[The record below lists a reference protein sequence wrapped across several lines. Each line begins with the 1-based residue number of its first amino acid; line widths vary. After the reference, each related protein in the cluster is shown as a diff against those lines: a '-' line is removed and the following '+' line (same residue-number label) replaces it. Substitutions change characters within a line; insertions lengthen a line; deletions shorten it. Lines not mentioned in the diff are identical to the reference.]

1 MTKSPRRILIVAM
14 LVIMAAGG
22 TIWLWKSYHRGKAE
36 TSLVLYGNVDIRQVQ
51 LAFNGNQRI
60 ANILV
65 NEGDRI
71 KKGQLLAT
79 LEKQRLEALVGSRK
93 AKVAAQ
99 TQVVDRLESGTR
111 EEEIRKARADVEK
124 AEAEAKVAEI
134 TAHRVRYLT
143 KRGALSQQKEDDT
156 IADLDAARARLKA
169 AKEVLELAIA
179 GPRKEDIAE
188 AKATLRAYEQDLALA
203 LRELADADLLAPLDG
218 VIENRLL
225 EPGDMASPQN
235 PAFTIAITDPLWVRA
250 YVSETDLGKIR
261 LGMKA
266 EVRTDSYP
274 AKHYEGWVGFISPT
288 AEFTPKTVETREVR
302 TKLVY
307 QVRVF
312 VHNPQGELRLGMP
325 AVVTI
330 PLDQRL
336 SDEIKTESR
345 TD

>member
-1 MTKSPRRILIVAM
+1 MTKSPRRILIVAT
-14 LVIMAAGG
+14 LVIVAAGG
-22 TIWLWKSYHRGKAE
+22 TIWLWKSYHKGKAE

-60 ANILV
+60 ANIRV

-71 KKGQLLAT
+71 KKGQILAT
-79 LEKQRLEALVGSRK
+79 LDKQRLEALVGSRK

-99 TQVVDRLESGTR
+99 KQVVERLEAGTR

-134 TAHRVRYLT
+134 TARRVRYLT
-143 KRGALSQQKEDDT
+143 KKGALSQQKEDNT
-156 IADLDAARARLKA
+156 IADLDAANARLKA
-169 AKEVLELAIA
+169 AREVLELAIA

-188 AKATLRAYEQDLALA
+188 AKATLRAYEHDLALA
-203 LRELADADLLAPLDG
+203 QRELADADLLAPMDG
-218 VIENRLL
+218 VIENRIL
-225 EPGDMASPQN
+225 ETGDMASPET
-235 PAFTIAITDPLWVRA
+235 PVFTIAITDPLWVRA

-274 AKHYEGWVGFISPT
+274 GKHYEGWVGFISPT

-330 PLDQRL
+330 PLNQRL
-336 SDEIKTESR
+336 SEKRKTGSK

>member
-1 MTKSPRRILIVAM
+1 
-14 LVIMAAGG
+14 MAAGG

-99 TQVVDRLESGTR
+99 AQVVDRLEAGTR

-330 PLDQRL
+330 PLDQQL